1 MSNVVA
7 APFRLDGQVA
17 LVTGAGRGLGLEMAR
32 GLARAGATVLING
45 RDAGRLEAARATLAQ
60 GGLDAQALAFDLT
73 DDAAVTAALAG
84 VMARF
89 GRLDILVNNAAARDR
104 RTLEQFGPGDMRALL
119 AANITAPF
127 EISRKAAALMKTAG
141 YGRIINITSIA
152 ASISRAGDALYTTSK
167 GGLDAMT
174 RALAAE
180 LGPHGVTVNSVS
192 PGYFATEANAPMVA
206 DASIETWLGQRT
218 SLGRWGRPEEVAG
231 AVVFLASRE
240 ASYITGHSLAVDGGF
255 LAHF

>member
-1 MSNVVA
+1 MSNRDA

-32 GLARAGATVLING
+32 GLARAGATVIING
-45 RDAGRLEAARATLAQ
+45 RDAGRLAAARDGLAQ
-60 GGLDAQALAFDLT
+60 DGSDAQALAFDLT
-73 DDAAVTAALAG
+73 DDAAVTAALTDI
-84 VMARF
+84 MARF

-104 RTLEQFGPGDMRALL
+104 RALAQFGPGDMEALL
-119 AANITAPF
+119 AANIAAPF
-127 EISRKAAALMKTAG
+127 EISRKAAALMKAAG

-180 LGPHGVTVNSVS
+180 LGPHGVTVNSVA
-192 PGYFATEANAPMVA
+192 PGYFATEANASMVA
-206 DASIETWLGQRT
+206 DAGVEAWLGQRT
-218 SLGRWGRPEEVAG
+218 SLGRWGRPEEIAG

-240 ASYITGHSLAVDGGF
+240 ASYITGHALAVDGGF

>member
-1 MSNVVA
+1 MSKRDA

-32 GLARAGATVLING
+32 GLGRAGAMVIING
-45 RDAGRLEAARATLAQ
+45 RDARRLAAARATLARD
-60 GGLDAQALAFDLT
+60 GLDAQALAFDLT
-73 DDAAVTAALAG
+73 DDAAVTAALADITD
-84 VMARF
+84 RF

-104 RTLEQFGPGDMRALL
+104 RALGQFGPGDMQALL

-127 EISRKAAALMKTAG
+127 EISRKAAALMKAAG

-180 LGPHGVTVNSVS
+180 LGPHGVTVNSVA

-206 DASIETWLGQRT
+206 DAGIETWLDQRT
-218 SLGRWGRPEEVAG
+218 SLGRWGRPEEIAG

>member
-1 MSNVVA
+1 MSNRDA

-32 GLARAGATVLING
+32 GLARAGATVIING
-45 RDAGRLEAARATLAQ
+45 RDAGRLAAARDGLAQ
-60 GGLDAQALAFDLT
+60 DGSDAQALAFDLT
-73 DDAAVTAALAG
+73 DDAAVTAALADI
-84 VMARF
+84 MARF

-104 RTLEQFGPGDMRALL
+104 RALAQFGPGDMEALL
-119 AANITAPF
+119 AANIAAPF
-127 EISRKAAALMKTAG
+127 EISRKAAALMKAAG

-180 LGPHGVTVNSVS
+180 LGPHGVTVNSVA
-192 PGYFATEANAPMVA
+192 PGYFATEANAGMVA
-206 DASIETWLGQRT
+206 DAGVEAWLGQRT
-218 SLGRWGRPEEVAG
+218 SLGRWGRPEEIAG

-240 ASYITGHSLAVDGGF
+240 ASYITGHALAVDGGF

>member
-1 MSNVVA
+1 MSNRDA

-32 GLARAGATVLING
+32 GLARAGATVIING
-45 RDAGRLEAARATLAQ
+45 RDAGRLAAARDGLARD
-60 GGLDAQALAFDLT
+60 GSDAQALAFDLT
-73 DDAAVTAALAG
+73 DDAAVTAALADI
-84 VMARF
+84 MARF

-104 RTLEQFGPGDMRALL
+104 RALAQFGPGDMEALL
-119 AANITAPF
+119 AANIAAPF
-127 EISRKAAALMKTAG
+127 EISRKAAALMKAAG

-192 PGYFATEANAPMVA
+192 PGYFATEANASMVA
-206 DASIETWLGQRT
+206 DAGVEAWLGQRT
-218 SLGRWGRPEEVAG
+218 SLGRWGRPEEIAG

-240 ASYITGHSLAVDGGF
+240 ASYITGHALAVDGGF